1 MDTPKGRPG
10 FDQHGGIS
18 LDGMVCA
25 WWFDGNRM
33 FEPYIKKKCR
43 MIVVDDKHQKR
54 GQVIQVT
61 QALVVGKA
69 VIPLTKED
77 MSMGSKRLE

>member
-1 MDTPKGRPG
+1 MA
-10 FDQHGGIS
+10 GIS

-43 MIVVDDKHQKR
+43 MIVVDDQHPAWPGDSTNTGTGGGGGHSINQR
-54 GQVIQVT
+54 RHVN
-61 QALVVGKA
+61 
-69 VIPLTKED
+69 
-77 MSMGSKRLE
+77 GSQKRLE